1 MFYEL
6 YRRYL
11 KSTILKI
18 VNDERKQMIISSITQ
33 FIRSE
38 IRARESEDVVLGMSG
53 GVDSSVAPWLA
64 AKALGLERVLGLI
77 LPDSSVT
84 PKRY

>member
-53 GVDSSVAPWLA
+53 GVDSSVAAWLA

>member
-38 IRARESEDVVLGMSG
+38 IRARGSEDVVLGMSG
-53 GVDSSVAPWLA
+53 GVDSSVAAWLA

>member
-6 YRRYL
+6 YRKYL
-11 KSTILKI
+11 ESTILKI

-53 GVDSSVAPWLA
+53 GVDSSVAP
-64 AKALGLERVLGLI
+64 G
-77 LPDSSVT
+77 
-84 PKRY
+84 